1 MKRELNKW
9 QFIFR
14 HEPDYI
20 RMYDQA
26 RRDVDIAVV
35 KFTSFPPEGSLIE
48 KANYKGIWLKFSYWF
63 PIRLR

>member
-1 MKRELNKW
+1 MYKILNKW

-14 HEPDYI
+14 HEPDY
-20 RMYDQA
+20 RTMD
-26 RRDVDIAVV
+26 RDWRDVDIAFV
-35 KFTSFPPEGSLIE
+35 KFVSFPQEGSLIE